1 LSLIR
6 FRSSYLNLRYLYW
19 HYLYLLRC
27 TRRQLKD
34 HFLYQSLIVFIEPD
48 ML

>member
-1 LSLIR
+1 LRLIW
-6 FRSSYLNLRYLYW
+6 FRYSVRYLYR
-19 HYLYLLRC
+19 HNLYLLRC

-34 HFLYQSLIVFIEPD
+34 NFLNQSLIILSEPD